1 MKTRMTL
8 LIIAGL
14 FFNFAS
20 AKAQE
25 IQIKASHYQSK
36 PIVKMTLN
44 GKQIWVLLD
53 TGTESTIIDL
63 NAKEDYGF
71 RTYINDNPEYLV
83 AGVGANNYH
92 QLHQVRNANLLYGE
106 TQLKRKVYAYNLE
119 NVVRSIH
126 ERTGKKVSAIIG
138 SEMMGSYGF
147 VIDLGEK
154 TVVIRSKKD
163 KKNLTKV
170 TQSKK
175 DKKNLTTVTSAGF

>member
-44 GKQIWVLLD
+44 GKKIWALLD

-71 RTYINDNPEYLV
+71 KTYIIDDPKYLV
-83 AGVGANNYH
+83 AGVGANNYL
-92 QLHQVRNANLLYGE
+92 QLHQVRNAYLQYGE

-119 NVVRSIH
+119 NVISSIH
-126 ERTGKKVSAIIG
+126 ERTGKKVTAIIG
-138 SEMMGSYGF
+138 SEMMCAYGF

-154 TVVIRSKKD
+154 TVV
-163 KKNLTKV
+163 L
-170 TQSKK
+170 QSKK
-175 DKKNLTTVTSAGF
+175 DKKNFTNASPAGF

>member
-8 LIIAGL
+8 LILAGL
-14 FFNFAS
+14 FFNLAT

-25 IQIKASHYQSK
+25 IPIKASHYQSK

-44 GKQIWVLLD
+44 GKKIWALLD

-71 RTYINDNPEYLV
+71 RTFIHDDPKYLV
-83 AGVGANNYH
+83 AGVGENNYH
-92 QLHQVRNANLLYGE
+92 QLHQVRNADLLYGE

-119 NVVRSIH
+119 NIVRSIH
-126 ERTGKKVSAIIG
+126 KRTGRKVTAIIG
-138 SEMMGSYGF
+138 SDMMCAYGF

-154 TVVIRSKKD
+154 TVVIQSKKG
-163 KKNLTKV
+163 KKNLTIA
-170 TQSKK
+170 
-175 DKKNLTTVTSAGF
+175 TSAGF